1 MGFDRNIFNPLRK
14 KNINQNIQ
22 VLNAGIGNT
31 NTYMQINNF
40 FTNFVKYDFDV
51 IILNFFINDFE
62 NVKIK
67 NVNFIKKN
75 FYSYTFIE
83 NMMNKILIKLSL
95 NDNWEKFLCKKN
107 FC

>member
-1 MGFDRNIFNPLRK
+1 MGFDKNISTHLE
-14 KNINQNIQ
+14 KNINQDTQ

-51 IILNFFINDFE
+51 IFLNFFINDFE

-67 NVNFIKKN
+67 NVNFIKKI
-75 FYSYTFIE
+75 FYQ
-83 NMMNKILIKLSL
+83 IKK
-95 NDNWEKFLCKKN
+95 KFQNTLC
-107 FC
+107 C